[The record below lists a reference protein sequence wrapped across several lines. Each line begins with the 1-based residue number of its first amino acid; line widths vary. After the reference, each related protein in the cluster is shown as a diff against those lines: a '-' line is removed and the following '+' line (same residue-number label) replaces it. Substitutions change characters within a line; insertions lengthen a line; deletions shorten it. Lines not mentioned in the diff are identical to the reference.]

1 MSNNITLDEKRY
13 AESEVI
19 ALRLIP
25 GITNRITLHRKRKA
39 RLIGFYQI
47 GNKIFY
53 GESHIR
59 DFLAQCEQ
67 KATGAALAAP
77 SSPDSHVPPHVSERT

>member
-1 MSNNITLDEKRY
+1 MSNDLALNEKRY
-13 AESEVI
+13 AEGEVI

-39 RLIGFYQI
+39 RLIGFYRI

-59 DFLAQCEQ
+59 DFLARCER
-67 KATGAALAAP
+67 KAKGG
-77 SSPDSHVPPHVSERT
+77 VSYGQN